1 MVEGRRNFG
10 PAPKHKPEQA
20 RNEARN
26 SAAQSAQERISAT
39 RGGSPHERGGERDL
53 QRGFEMEH
61 DGTTKGARCVG
72 RIASVKESAPSYSLD
87 KLQPAG
93 TLHPTP

>member
-10 PAPKHKPEQA
+10 PTPKHKPEQA

-26 SAAQSAQERISAT
+26 SAAQSAPERISAT

-61 DGTTKGARCVG
+61 DGDYQRRAVRRQNRKREGER
-72 RIASVKESAPSYSLD
+72 S
-87 KLQPAG
+87 
-93 TLHPTP
+93 

>member
-1 MVEGRRNFG
+1 MAEGRRNFG
-10 PAPKHKPEQA
+10 PTPKHKPEQA

-39 RGGSPHERGGERDL
+39 RGGPPRERGGERDL

-61 DGTTKGARCVG
+61 DGHYQRRAARQQN
-72 RIASVKESAPSYSLD
+72 RKSERERS
-87 KLQPAG
+87 
-93 TLHPTP
+93 